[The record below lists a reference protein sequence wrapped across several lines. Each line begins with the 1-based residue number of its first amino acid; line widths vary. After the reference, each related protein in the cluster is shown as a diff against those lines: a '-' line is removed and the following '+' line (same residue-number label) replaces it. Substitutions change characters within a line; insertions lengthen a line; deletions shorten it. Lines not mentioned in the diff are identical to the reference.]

1 MYNFI
6 LFKNIRGSTKLCLRL
21 SKAIDSLADLTD
33 EQAYII
39 NYVTNLNN
47 YNFALSSKLDSN
59 AIMVDEKAIY
69 IEYCKENFNNGK
81 KIN

>member
-33 EQAYII
+33 EQAFII

-47 YNFALSSKLDSN
+47 YNFTLSSKLDSN
-59 AIMVDEKAIY
+59 AVMIDEKSIY
-69 IEYCKENFNNGK
+69 IEYCKEAINNEK
-81 KIN
+81 KDN

>member
-21 SKAIDSLADLTD
+21 SKAIDGLSDLTD
-33 EQAYII
+33 EQAFII

-47 YNFALSSKLDSN
+47 YNFALSSKADSN
-59 AIMVDEKAIY
+59 SVMIDEKSIR
-69 IEYCKENFNNGK
+69 IEYCREAINNGK
-81 KIN
+81 KTN